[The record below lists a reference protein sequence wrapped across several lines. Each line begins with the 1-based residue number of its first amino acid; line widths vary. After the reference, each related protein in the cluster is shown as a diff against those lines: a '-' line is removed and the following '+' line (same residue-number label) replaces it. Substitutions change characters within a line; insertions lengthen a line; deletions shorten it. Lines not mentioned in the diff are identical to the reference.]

1 MRINNQ
7 NQNFKNIS
15 ALAKPL
21 SAFYNANATIPTLA
35 IETGVTLGRAN
46 VANKTFNKQ
55 EAFDRLIEQGVSAV
69 IWIYGVQMLK
79 KIGDFIGKNILKIP
93 QIDFDIGFD
102 YLRNP
107 IKNNKINIKNPKTYG
122 FKAANILTSTA
133 LATYFIGFILPKISY
148 KLSKKAAKKN
158 NKEDKKDTLLKNYSF
173 DDFKRK
179 TKPKNKEIKFT
190 SLADNMAS
198 AAHILENNSTA
209 RLFITDFGVI
219 SGRCINAKTPQMKV
233 GNLFRDIISMYF
245 YLCATKHTVKLLN
258 KMPFLA
264 KNADIDPKILD
275 LINQML
281 IENKDKINFDDFL
294 KSTVGEISKEDLE
307 KLDGLFKD
315 KKVVSLDEF
324 SKTFPSNFEKAKLMT
339 QLQPFFEENP
349 ILDKNEAKDVLSNGL
364 ITEPKFL
371 KSIFEKATNGASS
384 DQFKYVS
391 AKKLDSIRQSIVDY
405 MAQIDSNLK
414 GEEFNKDF
422 LQEIS
427 NTNIRTNFIRYGVGV
442 FVSILA
448 LGYLIPKVQ
457 YMIVKALSNKDK
469 TQNKQ

>member
-1 MRINNQ
+1 
-7 NQNFKNIS
+7 
-15 ALAKPL
+15 
-21 SAFYNANATIPTLA
+21 
-35 IETGVTLGRAN
+35 
-46 VANKTFNKQ
+46 
-55 EAFDRLIEQGVSAV
+55 
-69 IWIYGVQMLK
+69 
-79 KIGDFIGKNILKIP
+79 
-93 QIDFDIGFD
+93 
-102 YLRNP
+102 
-107 IKNNKINIKNPKTYG
+107 
-122 FKAANILTSTA
+122 
-133 LATYFIGFILPKISY
+133 
-148 KLSKKAAKKN
+148 
-158 NKEDKKDTLLKNYSF
+158 
-173 DDFKRK
+173 
-179 TKPKNKEIKFT
+179 
-190 SLADNMAS
+190 
-198 AAHILENNSTA
+198 
-209 RLFITDFGVI
+209 
-219 SGRCINAKTPQMKV
+219 
-233 GNLFRDIISMYF
+233 
-245 YLCATKHTVKLLN
+245 
-258 KMPFLA
+258 
-264 KNADIDPKILD
+264 
-275 LINQML
+275 
-281 IENKDKINFDDFL
+281 
-294 KSTVGEISKEDLE
+294 
-307 KLDGLFKD
+307 
-315 KKVVSLDEF
+315 
-324 SKTFPSNFEKAKLMT
+324 MT